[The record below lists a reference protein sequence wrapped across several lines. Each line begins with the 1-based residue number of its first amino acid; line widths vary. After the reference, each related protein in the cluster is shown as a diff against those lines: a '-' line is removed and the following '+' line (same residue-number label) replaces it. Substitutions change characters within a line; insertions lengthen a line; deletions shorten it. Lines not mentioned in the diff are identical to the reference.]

1 MNNLLHQLAA
11 RAASDPTAI
20 AVVGDNEQLTA
31 LELFGAVCA
40 LADTLQ
46 QTGLQRL
53 ALIAENSPRWI
64 IADLACMKAEI
75 CVVPLPPFFSDE
87 QLRHGIRQSGV
98 DGLLTDAPQRLT
110 QILRQP
116 FETLSRPAA
125 QGLTYCRI
133 IGARN
138 VPLPTGTAKVTFTS
152 GSTGAPRG
160 VCLGN
165 AQQMRVVNSLARAL
179 KLRNPV
185 HLCLLPMSTLLE
197 NVAGIYYAFMADGR
211 VIAPP
216 GAAVGLSGA
225 AALDI
230 PTLLDALV
238 RHQPTSV
245 ILLPQTL
252 VALVVAMDAG
262 WVPPDSIRFAAVGG
276 GHVAGDLIRR
286 ARAFGL
292 PVYEGYGL
300 SETGSVA
307 SLNRP
312 GCDLPGSIGRPLDHM
327 TARITDGEIVLSGN
341 CFLGYVDDP
350 DGWYPETVETG
361 DIGRLDT
368 DGFLHIDGRRKN
380 ILISS
385 FGRNINPEWI
395 EGRLLGR
402 GILRQCI
409 VVGDGKPWCSAL
421 LSPTDPA
428 CSEDDIQVWINEVNA
443 DLPDYARILA
453 WHRLATPLTRDAGL
467 LTDNGRPRRAAIDQT
482 FAAII
487 NDMYCNEMVNTS

>member
-1 MNNLLHQLAA
+1 MNDLLRQLAA
-11 RAASDPTAI
+11 RAASDPTAVAI
-20 AVVGDNEQLTA
+20 VGNDEQLTA

-46 QTGLQRL
+46 RSGLRRL

-64 IADLACMKAEI
+64 IADLACMKAGI
-75 CVVPLPPFFSDE
+75 CVVPLPPFFSGE

-98 DGLLTDAPQRLT
+98 DGLLTDAPQRLAH
-110 QILRQP
+110 ILGQP
-116 FETLSRPAA
+116 AETVPQQAA
-125 QGLTYCRI
+125 QGMTLCRI
-133 IGARN
+133 ADAGD

-165 AQQMRVVNSLARAL
+165 AQQMRVVNSLTRAL
-179 KLRNPV
+179 ELRNPV

-197 NVAGIYYAFMADGR
+197 NVAGIYTTIMADGR

-262 WVPPDSIRFAAVGG
+262 WVPPPSIRFAAVGG
-276 GHVAGDLIRR
+276 GHVAGDLIRQ
-286 ARAFGL
+286 ARSFGL

-312 GCDLPGSIGRPLDHM
+312 GCDLPGSIGRPLDHV
-327 TARITDGEIVLSGN
+327 TARIADDEIVLSGN
-341 CFLGYVDDP
+341 SLLGYVDDP

-361 DIGRLDT
+361 DIGRLDAG
-368 DGFLHIDGRRKN
+368 GFLHIDGRRKN

-402 GILRQCI
+402 SILRQCI

-428 CSEDDIQVWINEVNA
+428 CSDDDIQAWIDAVNA
-443 DLPDYARILA
+443 DLPDYARILG

-467 LTDNGRPRRAAIDQT
+467 LTDNGRPRRPAIERT
-482 FAAII
+482 FGSII
-487 NDMYCNEMVNTS
+487 NDMYCNEMVTAS